1 MPTPSPNQIVALGSG
16 AVEISLGV
24 QLIPLCRRTSGELS
38 HTIVHQRYFHQAA
51 HNRADRCANMQDRI
65 FRPSV
70 GGGRS
75 GGKKSMQ
82 IYPVKT
88 GRNIILARMRVT
100 EQLNSKC
107 MLS

>member
-75 GGKKSMQ
+75 GGKEIDADLPRKNRKEYNS
-82 IYPVKT
+82 
-88 GRNIILARMRVT
+88 REDARD
-100 EQLNSKC
+100 
-107 MLS
+107 